1 MPEEPSKYAEN
12 QFESSTRNN
21 FPLMGESLTYT
32 KPRVA
37 AAALIH
43 PEFVPWN
50 NLLISL
56 TAAWSGGETVLA
68 NDEANQIG
76 ATLAFEDKLASLTRK
91 PDADTNSPIE
101 IWDNIIRSQV
111 AYNGPTYLALLP
123 HGRETLTDGSYEA
136 RLDAIRDFGV
146 RLSQQSSKPALIA
159 LGLTVT
165 AFHTAASGL
174 RDAQNSR
181 KAAVETAR
189 VNLEGVRL
197 LAAAALYGMVGCAM
211 GVWGATP
218 LMVDSIWS
226 VALLRRPAQIVPGA
240 PIDTT
245 WAPAIRT
252 LSTTAMPE
260 GATRLEVWRQ
270 GPGGTPELLQVGE
283 PGELSVQI
291 PAGITFDPGD
301 MYQLWLQA
309 RNSKGTSAPGP
320 KQSWTA
326 V

>member
-12 QFESSTRNN
+12 QFESATRGN
-21 FPLMGESLTYT
+21 FPLMGECLTYT
-32 KPRVA
+32 KPRIA

-76 ATLAFEDKLASLTRK
+76 ATFAFEDKLASLTRK
-91 PDADTNSPIE
+91 PDADTSSPLE

-111 AYNGPTYLALLP
+111 AYNGPTYLTLLP
-123 HGRETLTDGSYEA
+123 RGRETLTDGSYEA
-136 RLDAIRDFGV
+136 RLDAIRDFAV
-146 RLSQQSSKPALIA
+146 RLSQQSAKPELIA

-165 AFHTAASGL
+165 TFHTAASGL
-174 RDAQNSR
+174 RDTQNAR

-211 GVWGATP
+211 GVWGGTP

-226 VALLRRPAQIVPGA
+226 VGLLRRPAQVVPGA
-240 PIDTT
+240 PLDTT
-245 WAPAIRT
+245 WAPTIRT
-252 LSTTAMPE
+252 LSTTALPE
-260 GATRLEVWRQ
+260 GATRLEAWRE
-270 GPGGTPELLQVGE
+270 GPGGMPELLAVGE

-291 PAGITFDPGD
+291 PATITFDPGD

-309 RNSKGTSAPGP
+309 RNSKGSSGPGP
-320 KQSWTA
+320 KQSWEA
-326 V
+326 E